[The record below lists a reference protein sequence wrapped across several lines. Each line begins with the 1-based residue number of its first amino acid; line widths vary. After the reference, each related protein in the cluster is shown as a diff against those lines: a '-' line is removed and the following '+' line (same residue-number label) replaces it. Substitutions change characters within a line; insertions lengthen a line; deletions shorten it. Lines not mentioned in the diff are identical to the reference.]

1 MAADKGSEKTSVQV
15 ALRIRPITNEDT
27 ANLPTRFQRQ
37 ILTTSPHIP
46 NQVVV
51 QGQNDKKPQTFSF
64 DHVFGPDTKQKE
76 VFEKAVLNL
85 VDKFLE
91 GYNVTILAYGQ
102 TSSGKTHTMGTVDN
116 SSILPDYKGIIPRA
130 MSTLFSTINAAQY
143 KTRKFAIKV
152 SFVEIY
158 NEDLIDLLGEQIC
171 GESKPQVM
179 VREDSKGN
187 ILWSGLQEIRVHSVD
202 EVGATDMN
210 SQSSRS
216 HAIFSVVMSQ
226 QKGSNAS
233 GSPMSPTNGN
243 PRSFSRLSGSRPSSR
258 SQMRMS
264 SRDDVE
270 NMTVTSK
277 FHFVD
282 LAGSERLKR
291 TSAIGDRAK
300 EGISINSGLLALG
313 NVISALGDP
322 LKAKHTTHIPYRD
335 SKLTRLLQDSL
346 GGNAQTLMI
355 ACVSPTEYNL
365 NETINTLKYA
375 NRARNIKNSAIV
387 NQEETGWTDLE
398 HLQSL
403 VMKLRSEIKAL
414 KSANPNSENVYDDMY
429 QSESGRS
436 TPVHFQKGD
445 GFKRSSLNTFTTASI
460 KATLK
465 HNKDIELL
473 EEQLLDL
480 QRSYSELSQKYAI
493 TTAELAMHQDNDAA
507 LLMKEHQLG
516 VIKEEEE
523 DSAEFRKAAE
533 PVIEEYE
540 KSISTL
546 ESQLALSHA
555 ALSHT
560 ETLMQDREGKLEFAV
575 QINEQNINLIND
587 FKKKISTLSERESTS
602 EQYIKELEV
611 RLEKY
616 ANQQKGDQELINEL
630 KGNIAHLKTSEANSE
645 CYITNL
651 ETRLESCDQ
660 QVEKFTQV
668 VEKLEKRLQQRDE
681 AYLEL
686 ESKMKA
692 SYSEEEMKLLRDEI
706 EERDHRILQLEKKV
720 DDLVHE
726 LELLKRL
733 KGKEGADES
742 SNLISLIKMTN
753 SSELSASKQ
762 EKLIILS
769 LEEKLEELHKVHEQT
784 VNEFNEIKDKYEG
797 CLQEIHELQSQLT
810 EVKLN
815 HSDLFDSDPSS
826 PMTPSTPLSNSVRM
840 SLPPACIHKEGNKEA
855 LAFVNA
861 MVASR
866 QKTHRRVRS
875 LAPEIIDKEK
885 KDLTHEAIVKKL
897 QNEIQQLESL
907 HQDKAGGLEI
917 FKHEFARLEMT
928 HRETLE
934 VVQELREEIKRRDA
948 LAQLEVMS
956 VITSEGDISGVTSES
971 DEHEIV
977 HRLREEVE
985 NLREERSRILESISE
1000 RENDVRKKGSQV
1012 VNLVSNIRELR
1023 EQLFLAL
1030 ERDQK
1035 KSDEE
1040 NEENKKFI
1048 NELQIKVKDLEQQL
1062 EREQEEHLHCEVSN
1076 IVNEPN
1082 EEVDDEIIGLKSKA
1096 EKLQAEIEAKS
1107 HTIAVLLL
1115 PTVERDTIRKFE
1127 NELHET
1133 KQAYHEALEISNSK
1147 QTSDELEQNVNEN
1160 LKELGDKVKY
1170 LENQLSKAKESQCQ
1184 TPRNSIKFTM
1194 DPQKTV
1200 EILQEN
1206 LATLKQEICSK
1217 LDKAQHSI
1225 NDQGL
1230 IAELQ
1235 SQLEKLNS
1243 DIKEKYE
1250 LIETL
1255 KKDLADKSVIQQKLR
1270 GKEAESSSLRL
1281 QLSEVKNRDEE
1292 MQNQIKQLQIELE
1305 KIETHK
1311 IDNEA
1316 LKSELEGVRK
1326 ELKISKEKESFAF
1339 ERLKMLDAEETK
1351 IRQEMKRLRNIEL
1364 LQKERITV
1372 LESRLSRNS
1381 YGLFDGDAARL
1392 KSELISA
1399 KETEMLQKKTIS
1411 DLESKLEKSVMEYTS
1426 LQTKIDYIKS
1436 KALVNHNH
1444 ILERENQLAKNEDS
1458 EKVKQL
1464 KEEIESLR
1472 AQETEQLE
1480 KIETLEN
1487 QLSIMQK
1494 KNDVSTLKDEL
1505 SSLKDIKSN
1514 FEKTIQDLEF
1524 KLSIAQKEAEKLQ
1537 LVKDEIKLLKVL
1549 ESEQKSTIDQ
1559 LRAQLQ
1565 EKTLA
1570 KDSVIKELDILKKD
1584 FGSQK
1589 ELVVKLEGELKNVR
1603 EELSIATEINDA
1615 SSKKLED
1622 LSKMLKV
1629 TLLERDTEEKKSK
1642 DLESKVEQ
1650 LKISKIAE
1658 AKEITTLQDQLT
1670 KSKFEMEKQNE
1681 LLAKLGEQMM
1691 NIEKEREQHALR
1703 IEELNETI
1711 KFKEAEQKEAVS
1723 TLESI
1728 IINLQMQLVE
1738 TENSSQVDA
1747 KTIKRLGDQLAT
1759 VETQLEKAKAS
1770 DRKRAQII
1778 NEFEGKL
1785 KITNCTLNEKEQ
1797 LLSTQVSLIQEL
1809 EEIAVKTQMGLKD
1822 ARKSEAI
1829 ASKRAK
1835 ELEVR
1840 LDEFQS
1846 KYEGNISSLNDNLNK
1861 IKNELREV
1869 RSSKVRQAELI
1880 ETLKAQLQ
1888 EAEIIRDREM
1898 SKLQKANVEIAT
1910 LKEQCD
1916 QLKSQ
1921 INDANTLQNYK
1932 NIDSSIVEDLTKQ
1945 LETARAESI
1954 TYRDRVEE
1962 LENITKQLES
1972 DKKGQVKTNADLL
1985 QQVEQLQKKLESLTE
2000 EFLDSAAKQ
2009 EDADMLSNDQKDRI
2023 TDLENAL
2030 AEVKKIKTNHS
2041 ITFNEGITNQDDGS
2055 IKLSF
2060 AKLAEVNES
2069 LNKTN
2074 ENLTTKIL
2082 QAQIRMNALS
2092 QKIKQ
2097 LESEL
2102 LNIRLF
2108 EKNVSNDSV
2117 SNDGESVRDLKE
2129 KIRELEAEKEG
2140 LERNNSAFCEERIKL
2155 DQKIESL
2162 LRQLETA
2169 GNGGNGTASQLSEL
2183 NNKIIELENEVSSLK
2198 QKSESDSAEMKGEIS
2213 RLLEINEKLE
2223 KQCQKNEIKN
2233 HVKSVVQ
2240 RSSSMPP
2247 HELEHISP
2255 KVKDRPRITSLDGS
2269 IQTKL
2274 SQQECTI
2281 IEQENIINT
2290 LKERIFELET
2300 RTDDE
2305 SLYEVSLTSGMLATD
2320 LEAVGGFRL
2329 STMSSNFS
2337 DIVKRKNM
2345 KPNAVAAIAN
2355 LPITPPPTPPPSHSL
2370 LSSIGHGTISPPPR
2384 NANSPRPDSRTG
2396 FDFSNAQAAEFTV
2409 EIQKLHRR
2417 IAKMEGE
2424 SLESKH
2430 LIDTLESSL
2439 TENETNLRVAKQQL
2453 QILQREKMD
2462 LSDQIKKLK
2471 LELDE
2476 MTNLYED
2483 AKSSVQKE
2491 KQVIETVLEE
2501 ERKAKECA
2509 EKARRQLETRMEEL
2523 MAKKSKFMC
2532 F

>member
-37 ILTTSPHIP
+37 ILTTSSHIP

-51 QGQNDKKPQTFSF
+51 QGQNDKKPQNFSF
-64 DHVFGPDTKQKE
+64 DHVFGPDTKQNE

-116 SSILPDYKGIIPRA
+116 SSIPPEYKGIIPRA
-130 MSTLFSTINAAQY
+130 MSTLFSTINSAQY
-143 KTRKFAIKV
+143 KTRKFTIKV

-158 NEDLIDLLGEQIC
+158 NEDLIDLLGEQMD
-171 GESKPQVM
+171 GENKPQVV

-187 ILWSGLQEIRVHSVD
+187 ILWSGLQEMSVHNVD
-202 EVGATDMN
+202 EVIEYLARGSLNRQVGATNMN

-233 GSPMSPTNGN
+233 SLPMSPTNGN
-243 PRSFSRLSGSRPSSR
+243 PRSYSRLSGSRPSSR
-258 SQMRMS
+258 SQMRTS
-264 SRDDVE
+264 NRDDVE

-322 LKAKHTTHIPYRD
+322 SKAKHTTHIPYRD

-375 NRARNIKNSAIV
+375 NRARNIKNSAVV
-387 NQEETGWTDLE
+387 NQEETGWNDLE

-414 KSANPNSENVYDDMY
+414 KSVNPNSENSSDDMY

-436 TPVHFQKGD
+436 TPVHFQRGD

-473 EEQLLDL
+473 EEQLMDL

-493 TTAELAMHQDNDAA
+493 TTAELALHQDNDAA
-507 LLMKEHQLG
+507 HLINEHSNQLG

-523 DSAEFRKAAE
+523 SDFRKAAE

-540 KSISTL
+540 KSISSL

-560 ETLMQDREGKLEFAV
+560 ETLMQDREGKLEYAV

-587 FKKKISTLSERESTS
+587 FKKKISNLSERESTS
-602 EQYIKELEV
+602 EQYIKELED
-611 RLEKY
+611 RLENHSK
-616 ANQQKGDQELINEL
+616 QQKGDQELINEL
-630 KGNIAHLKTSEANSE
+630 KSNIAHLKTSEANTES
-645 CYITNL
+645 YVTTL
-651 ETRLESCDQ
+651 ETRLESSDQ
-660 QVEKFTQV
+660 RVEKFTQV
-668 VEKLEKRLQQRDE
+668 VERLEKRLQQREE

-686 ESKMKA
+686 ESKMKS
-692 SYSEEEMKLLRDEI
+692 SYSEEEMKLLREEI
-706 EERDHRILQLEKKV
+706 EERDHRILRLEKKV
-720 DDLVHE
+720 DELVNE
-726 LELLKRL
+726 LELLRRL
-733 KGKEGADES
+733 KGKEGADERS
-742 SNLISLIKMTN
+742 TLTSLITN
-753 SSELSASKQ
+753 SSESSVSNQ
-762 EKLIILS
+762 EKLIIMS
-769 LEEKLEELHKVHEQT
+769 LEEKLEDLHKVHEQT
-784 VNEFNEIKDKYEG
+784 VNEFSEIKNKYEG

-826 PMTPSTPLSNSVRM
+826 PSTPSTPFSNSVRM
-840 SLPPACIHKEGNKEA
+840 SLPPVRINKERNKDA

-861 MVASR
+861 MVAARKRS
-866 QKTHRRVRS
+866 HRRASS
-875 LAPEIIDKEK
+875 LSPEIIDKEK
-885 KDLTHEAIVKKL
+885 KDITHEAIVKKL

-907 HQDKAGGLEI
+907 HQDKASGLEI

-956 VITSEGDISGVTSES
+956 VIASSDGDMSGFTSEI
-971 DEHEIV
+971 DEHEII

-985 NLREERSRILESISE
+985 NLREEQREILESISE
-1000 RENDVRKKGSQV
+1000 REKDICKKGSQV

-1023 EQLFLAL
+1023 EQLCLAL
-1030 ERDQK
+1030 EKDQK
-1035 KSDEE
+1035 ISDENNAE
-1040 NEENKKFI
+1040 NTNLIK
-1048 NELQIKVKDLEQQL
+1048 ELQIKVKDLEQQL
-1062 EREQEEHLHCEVSN
+1062 EREQGEHIHYEVSSV
-1076 IVNEPN
+1076 VNEPN
-1082 EEVDDEIIGLKSKA
+1082 ELDDSNNQKSEHDKELQQRTEEVDNEIICLKSKA
-1096 EKLQAEIEAKS
+1096 EKLQAVIEAKS

-1115 PTVERDTIRKFE
+1115 PTVEQDTIRKLE
-1127 NELHET
+1127 DELHEVRQT
-1133 KQAYHEALEISNSK
+1133 YHEALEKSNNDQETPNFVLK
-1147 QTSDELEQNVNEN
+1147 ETLGELEQNVNEN
-1160 LKELGDKVKY
+1160 LTELGDKIKY
-1170 LENQLSKAKESQCQ
+1170 LENQLSKAKESQHE
-1184 TPRNSIKFTM
+1184 TSRNSLVFSMNPTR
-1194 DPQKTV
+1194 KTV

-1206 LATLKQEICSK
+1206 LAILQQEIFNK
-1217 LDKAQHSI
+1217 FDKAQHSSS
-1225 NDQGL
+1225 DGDL
-1230 IAELQ
+1230 IAELR
-1235 SQLEKLNS
+1235 SQLDKLNS

-1255 KKDLADKSVIQQKLR
+1255 KKDLVDKSVIQQKLR
-1270 GKEAESSSLRL
+1270 EKEAEASSLRL
-1281 QLSEVKNRDEE
+1281 QLSEVKDRDEE

-1305 KIETHK
+1305 KIESHK
-1311 IDNEA
+1311 VDNEA
-1316 LKSELEGVRK
+1316 LTSELEVVRK
-1326 ELKISKEKESFAF
+1326 ELKNSKEKESFAF
-1339 ERLKMLDAEETK
+1339 ERLKMLDVEETK

-1381 YGLFDGDAARL
+1381 YGLFDGDAVKL
-1392 KSELISA
+1392 KSELVAA
-1399 KETEMLQKKTIS
+1399 KEIEMLQKKTIA
-1411 DLESKLEKSVMEYTS
+1411 DLESKLEKSIMEYKS

-1436 KALVNHNH
+1436 KALINQNQ
-1444 ILERENQLAKNEDS
+1444 ILQRENQLANNEDS

-1464 KEEIESLR
+1464 KEEIENLPKK
-1472 AQETEQLE
+1472 ET
-1480 KIETLEN
+1480 
-1487 QLSIMQK
+1487 
-1494 KNDVSTLKDEL
+1494 
-1505 SSLKDIKSN
+1505 
-1514 FEKTIQDLEF
+1514 
-1524 KLSIAQKEAEKLQ
+1524 EKLQ
-1537 LVKDEIKLLKVL
+1537 IVKEEIKLLKVL
-1549 ESEQKSTIDQ
+1549 ESEQKSIIDQ
-1559 LRAQLQ
+1559 LQVQLQ

-1570 KDSVIKELDILKKD
+1570 KDSVIKELESLKKD
-1584 FGSQK
+1584 FGLQK
-1589 ELVVKLEGELKNVR
+1589 EIIVTLEGELKNVR
-1603 EELSIATEINDA
+1603 EELGLVTENNDA

-1629 TLLERDTEEKKSK
+1629 TLLQRDTEVKKSK
-1642 DLESKVEQ
+1642 GLESQVEQ
-1650 LKISKIAE
+1650 LKISTTAGQ
-1658 AKEITTLQDQLT
+1658 KEITTLQNQLT
-1670 KSKFEMEKQNE
+1670 NSKLEMGKQNE
-1681 LLAKLGEQMM
+1681 LLAKLGGKMM
-1691 NIEKEREQHALR
+1691 IIEKEREQHALR

-1711 KFKEAEQKEAVS
+1711 KIKEAEQKEAVS

-1728 IINLQMQLVE
+1728 ITNLQMQLVE

-1747 KTIKRLGDQLAT
+1747 KTIKRLGDKLAT

-1785 KITNCTLNEKEQ
+1785 KKTNFTLMEKEQ
-1797 LLSTQVSLIQEL
+1797 LLSTQVTLIQEL
-1809 EEIAVKTQMGLKD
+1809 EEIAEKAQIELKD
-1822 ARKSEAI
+1822 AKKSEAV

-1835 ELEVR
+1835 ELEVK
-1840 LDEFQS
+1840 LDEFQA
-1846 KYEGNISSLNDNLNK
+1846 KYEGNLSSLNDSMNK
-1861 IKNELREV
+1861 IKNELKEV
-1869 RSSKVRQAELI
+1869 RSSKVKQTELI
-1880 ETLKAQLQ
+1880 DTLEVQLQ
-1888 EAEIIRDREM
+1888 EAEINRDREM
-1898 SKLQKANVEIAT
+1898 SKLQKANVEVAT

-1932 NIDSSIVEDLTKQ
+1932 NIDISIVEDLTKQ
-1945 LETARAESI
+1945 LETAKAESI
-1954 TYRDRVEE
+1954 TYHDRVEE
-1962 LENITKQLES
+1962 LENITRKLES
-1972 DKKGQVKTNADLL
+1972 DKKGQVKTNANLL

-2009 EDADMLSNDQKDRI
+2009 EDADMLSNDQKNRI

-2030 AEVKKIKTNHS
+2030 AEVKKIKTNHF
-2041 ITFNEGITNQDDGS
+2041 ITFNKETENQDDGS
-2055 IKLSF
+2055 TKFSF
-2060 AKLAEVNES
+2060 AKIAEVNES

-2092 QKIKQ
+2092 QKIKH

-2102 LNIRLF
+2102 LSIRIF
-2108 EKNVSNDSV
+2108 EKNASNDSD
-2117 SNDGESVRDLKE
+2117 SKDGESFKNLKG

-2140 LERNNSAFCEERIKL
+2140 LERANSAFCEERIKL

-2162 LRQLETA
+2162 LQQLETT
-2169 GNGGNGTASQLSEL
+2169 GHGGNGTASQLSEL

-2198 QKSESDSAEMKGEIS
+2198 QKSETDSVEMKGEIS
-2213 RLLEINEKLE
+2213 RLLEINEKLG

-2233 HVKSVVQ
+2233 HVKSVVP

-2247 HELEHISP
+2247 HKLEQISP
-2255 KVKDRPRITSLDGS
+2255 TVKERPRITSLDGS

-2281 IEQENIINT
+2281 IEQEDIIKA

-2329 STMSSNFS
+2329 STMPSNFS
-2337 DIVKRKNM
+2337 DIVKRKNI
-2345 KPNAVAAIAN
+2345 KPNAIAAIAN

-2370 LSSIGHGTISPPPR
+2370 LTSSGHGTISPPPR
-2384 NANSPRPDSRTG
+2384 NASSPRPDSRTG
-2396 FDFSNAQAAEFTV
+2396 FDFNNAHSAEFTV

-2430 LIDTLESSL
+2430 LIDTLENSL

-2462 LSDQIKKLK
+2462 LLDQIKKLK
-2471 LELDE
+2471 SELDE
-2476 MTNLYED
+2476 MTDLYED